1 MNAINTSLRLVA
13 VGALLALAGNLAAA
27 EPPAQPGAAPTAPAT
42 PAPHYATP
50 DEAIQALLDAV
61 AGGESGAIAK
71 VLGAAPG
78 ELGSGDA
85 VDDANAL
92 QDFLAAAEEAV
103 NIEQKESDD
112 DLAVVT
118 MGEDDWPFPIP
129 LVRDAQGWYFD
140 TATGKEEIFN
150 RRIGRN
156 ELSTIETLRAYVQ
169 AQDEYASEDRNG
181 DGVKEYA
188 RRLTSTEGNRDGL
201 YWPTAEGESQSPMGP
216 LIAEAVAEGYKP
228 GQGGGSKPYH
238 GYLFRALTAQGANA
252 PGGVKDYLVDGHL
265 TGGFALLAYPA
276 EYGNSGIKS
285 FLVNQS
291 GIVYENDLGPDT
303 ATTAAAIKNYD
314 PGKAGRRRPTDAAP
328 AETRWEGLVGSKA
341 QSTVPA
347 GKGRGR
353 GLGGPAQRQGPSRQR

>member
-1 MNAINTSLRLVA
+1 MNAIKTSLRLVA
-13 VGALLALAGNLAAA
+13 VSLLTLASTLAAS
-27 EPPAQPGAAPTAPAT
+27 EPTVQPAPAAT
-42 PAPHYATP
+42 PPVTAGAPHYATP
-50 DEAIQALLDAV
+50 DEAIQALLNA
-61 AGGESGAIAK
+61 AAAPEGGALAK
-71 VLGAAPG
+71 VLGPDAA
-78 ELGSGDA
+78 ELGSGDPVA
-85 VDDANAL
+85 DANAL
-92 QDFLAAAEEAV
+92 EDFLAAAEEAV

-188 RRLTSTEGNRDGL
+188 RRLMSTEGNRDGL
-201 YWPTAEGESQSPMGP
+201 YWPTAEGESESPMGP
-216 LIAEAVAEGYKP
+216 LIAQAVAEGYKP

-252 PGGVKDYLVDGHL
+252 PGGAKDYLVDGHL

-303 ATTAAAIKNYD
+303 ATTAAAIKDYD
-314 PGKAGRRRPTDAAP
+314 PGEGWAAVTD
-328 AETRWEGLVGSKA
+328 
-341 QSTVPA
+341 
-347 GKGRGR
+347 
-353 GLGGPAQRQGPSRQR
+353 